1 MICSEE
7 QIASWLLKGLP
18 GDSTSIE
25 NMIIIDQSRR
35 TPVFIDPQS
44 QALKFF
50 RKLWQEQDED
60 LVVVKIN
67 QPNVLKVLE
76 TCIQSGSTVIV
87 LNCGDVTHN
96 ALVSIAKHD
105 TVLINNLCYM
115 RFNDDQIQCDD
126 RFNPLIFSQ
135 FDNPSL
141 SPALQQAATVLNFC
155 VTSEGLEEQLLR
167 VIGKHEQAKEEMERE
182 KLAKQNFEFNKQRR
196 EIMDQILEVLRSQ
209 GSEILESDDFVIMM
223 DESRK
228 ITTDIVSKLQAS
240 KHIEDRLDEN
250 QRILR
255 PLAN

>member
-105 TVLINNLCYM
+105 TVLINDLCYM